1 MKRTRLVALFAVLA
15 MVIAACGEADPAD
28 TTLPDETPETTV
40 PDDTDTTEPD
50 PGEEPAPEGEAG
62 SGGHFVAL
70 QWQAPSIVNNYLSSG
85 SKDLMAGS
93 LALEPL
99 AAFSQDTSLVP
110 KLATEIPTLDNG
122 GFAEDLMSITWTLKE
137 GVVWSDGTPLTSAD
151 VVFSWEYCMA
161 EGSGCSFTDRFAGVA
176 DVVAV
181 DDLTVR
187 IEFDEPTPF
196 PYRAFTSAQ
205 SPIIQA
211 AQFADCLGTAALE
224 CTEQNQFPIGTGP
237 FVVTDF
243 RAEDTVLYEF
253 NPLYRGV
260 PEGKPFFG
268 TFEIKGGGDAAGAA
282 TSVLQVG
289 DADYAWNLQV
299 APDVLAN
306 MEADGLGTV
315 EVGLN
320 ANLEH
325 INLNQTNNRNPDS
338 PSDHLDGAN
347 PHPIFYDAP
356 ELARAMSMAIN
367 RDELVAVGYGD
378 TGVAVCN
385 VWNPTPASPNNDW
398 CLTQDIDGA
407 NALLDEAGYEL
418 NADGIRET
426 PDGIPLVFDY
436 STSTNA
442 VRQDF
447 QALIEQYWAQIGIQA
462 NMRNADASVFF
473 DGTGANPDSYV
484 AFLADILMYTFV
496 PDPNADALL
505 VQYTCGEI
513 IDSTTGFAG
522 SNVPRYCNPEYD
534 ALFAELISTGDPD
547 ERDRLTIELNDILI
561 NDSVLIPLV
570 WRGSVSA
577 FGNDIGGVGGLNG
590 WDSEYWNVEDWY
602 RE

>member
-1 MKRTRLVALFAVLA
+1 MKRTRLLALFAVLA
-15 MVIAACGEADPAD
+15 MVVAACGATD
-28 TTLPDETPETTV
+28 TDATTTTAGDTPETTE
-40 PDDTDTTEPD
+40 PDTTDTTEPA
-50 PGEEPAPEGEAG
+50 EAPEGEAG

-110 KLATEIPTLDNG
+110 KLATEIPTVENG
-122 GFAEDLMSITWTLKE
+122 GVAEDLMSVTWTLKE

-187 IEFDEPTPF
+187 VEFEEPTPF
-196 PYRAFTSAQ
+196 PYVAFTSAQ

-224 CTEQNQFPIGTGP
+224 CTEANQFPIGTGP
-237 FVVTDF
+237 FIVTDF
-243 RAEDTVLYEF
+243 RAEDTVLYEY

-260 PEGKPFFG
+260 SEGKPFFG
-268 TFEIKGGGDAAGAA
+268 TFEIKGGGDAAAAA

-299 APDVLAN
+299 APDVLAS
-306 MEADGLGTV
+306 MEADGLGYV
-315 EVGLN
+315 DVGLN

-325 INLNQTNNRNPDS
+325 INLNQTNNRNPDN
-338 PSDHLDGAN
+338 PSDFLDGDN
-347 PHPIFYDAP
+347 PHPIFHNAP
-356 ELARAMSMAIN
+356 DLARAMSMAIN

-385 VWNPTPASPNNDW
+385 VWNPPPASPNNDW

-407 NALLDEAGYEL
+407 NALLDEAGYEDTDG
-418 NADGIRET
+418 DGIRET
-426 PDGIPLVFDY
+426 PDGIPLEFDY

-447 QALIEQYWAQIGIQA
+447 QALIEEYWREIGIQA

-496 PDPNADALL
+496 PDPNPAALL
-505 VQYTCGEI
+505 SQYTTGEI
-513 IDSTTGFAG
+513 IDSTTGFSG
-522 SNVPRYCNPEYD
+522 SNVPRYSNPEFD
-534 ALFAELISTGDPD
+534 ALHAELSATGEQDA
-547 ERDRLTIELNDILI
+547 RDALVVELNDILI

-577 FGNDIGGVGGLNG
+577 FANDIQGVDGLNG
-590 WDSEYWNVEDWY
+590 WDSEYWNVEEWF